1 MIAEWIHAKKPPAL
15 AGVGV
20 HGVGGA
26 GGAIATGLF
35 ASLAVNGAGANGL
48 FYGDASL
55 LGKQLIPVF
64 AAGAYSFLV
73 TFLLLKVLDRIL
85 GLRVKEE
92 QEQEGLDLSQHGEI
106 GYTF

>member
-1 MIAEWIHAKKPPAL
+1 VGRDRDGAVRL
-15 AGVGV
+15 ARGQQRR
-20 HGVGGA
+20 
-26 GGAIATGLF
+26 
-35 ASLAVNGAGANGL
+35 ANGL